1 MAKNDNSGDDKKFGA
16 PADALSEEAMAA
28 SMSAPHPDAASYVLQ
43 PTSHPIPDSMG
54 DVPEGRFQEEVLK
67 GSDDAKSEAV
77 DAHPAENQPRYG
89 VRAEDDSSS
98 SSSKGSK

>member
-1 MAKNDNSGDDKKFGA
+1 MAKNEQNQGEDKKFGA
-16 PADALSEEAMAA
+16 PADQLSEEAMAQA
-28 SMSAPHPDAASYVLQ
+28 QSAPHPDAANYVLQ

-67 GSDDAKSEAV
+67 GSDEEKSGAV

-89 VRAEDDSSS
+89 VTAEDSG
-98 SSSKGSK
+98 KGKK